1 MSASCEVQTP
11 AQAAVAAEREATQSA
26 ELSSPALGLRLVPT
40 LDDLPDEKDTNM
52 DAGAPRAGDLP
63 LMRLLLAAYM
73 AGEIEPEPVA
83 LGPLPVWASPQMAA
97 IADDIRT
104 RLGLLRAEGVYQA
117 MPYAISEAVRPGLAR
132 ASSSAS
138 VALRRLCEE
147 GVIRHVGNL
156 PPLGK
161 RDGTKLYVPP
171 GWVPTDP
178 AARAV
183 VAETGRHER
192 AADLVWVPVETLGL
206 DAASS

>member
-1 MSASCEVQTP
+1 MSVSCEVQTP
-11 AQAAVAAEREATQSA
+11 AQAAVAAERETTEAA
-26 ELSSPALGLRLVPT
+26 EPTSPATGLRLVPP
-40 LDDLPDEKDTNM
+40 LDDTPDGKDTHM
-52 DAGAPRAGDLP
+52 DAGTPSAGDPP
-63 LMRLLLAAYM
+63 LMRLLLAAYA

-83 LGPLPVWASPQMAA
+83 LGPLPVWASPQMTA
-97 IADDIRT
+97 IADDVCT
-104 RLGLLRAEGVYQA
+104 RFGLLRAEGVYQA

-156 PPLGK
+156 SPLGK

-178 AARAV
+178 TARAV
-183 VAETGRHER
+183 VAEAGCHDQ
-192 AADLVWVPVETLGL
+192 AANLVWVPVETLGL
-206 DAASS
+206 DGATS